1 MKHLTLFACLFC
13 ILECW
18 SQTYTVKRLGLEDG
32 LSNNYVVDIA
42 EDKNGY
48 LWFATEEGL
57 NKLEG
62 TEFTAFYKT
71 EKNETGITGN
81 ELNCLLDDPQENIL
95 WIGTQRAG
103 LNAFNY
109 ETNTFTIYRHD
120 DNNPNS
126 LATDDVTGIFPAK
139 DGNLWITTY
148 WKGVDYLDKKTGK
161 FIHYNKE
168 TIPQLSGDHVWTAL
182 EDGKGNLYIGH
193 RNEGLTILSLKT
205 KQVEN
210 FRHDA
215 QKPESLPGNE
225 VLCIYQDQTGGIW
238 IGTNRGLALFNPEQK
253 NFVRFGTSGNPLSN
267 AIYDI
272 RQLND
277 KQLWIATEFG
287 GIAILD
293 LSQHFFSSSKQTEF
307 RFITKGDDE
316 YTLSSSTVRCIF
328 QDSYDNIWAGLWGG
342 GINFLSNNTTLFNT
356 YHYSKEL
363 SESNLTN
370 PVASAV
376 CIDHEGKLWV
386 GTDGGGINVL
396 EKGKRIAVYSDKKQ
410 NGNANSIQTAY
421 CDSQGNLWFG
431 LFRKGIIYYD
441 SNRKSFEQIL
451 PSDLRNMDV
460 RSIFE
465 DTNGL
470 MWIGSSNGI
479 YQIARDSKTIIKH
492 IDIPENLVREVTAD
506 AQGRIWVGTFGSGL
520 FLYSSDMKLIET
532 FNTSTGFTSNTIN
545 HIYEDSKKNLW
556 IATGDGLVCFTSSS
570 ELKYRIYQRVDGL
583 NNTHIRAITE
593 DNTGNIWFST
603 NNGISCF
610 KVKESV
616 FYHYNQKDN
625 VPLASF
631 TTRSVCKDPKGNLY
645 FGSTDGLCYF
655 NPESVLAPQNTPKAV
670 FIKLTTLTPLSSQED
685 KGNMY
690 QLTNQKNIV
699 LKHQE
704 NNFSISFCIPNY
716 ALAEQVEYAYML
728 KGFNDSWYTSTE
740 ENNVTFRNLPYGQYK
755 LMIKTRIRNQ
765 EWSDE
770 ISTCNIEVMPPFWLS
785 WVAKLIYTIIGII
798 ILWAL
803 LNAYKRK
810 INLEYLYKSEKWNH
824 EQEQQLNNERLR
836 FFTNITHELRTP
848 LTLIIGPLEDM
859 MEGNTLTEKDK
870 HRINVIR
877 QSAIRLLDL
886 VNQILEFRKTETQNK
901 KLCVC
906 RENIAA
912 LVYEIG
918 LKYKELNQNPHI
930 NIQIQTEAE
939 EMVLYFDKEALTII
953 LDNLIS
959 NALKYTEKG
968 QITINAQWIEE
979 QGTRYLEIDVADT
992 GYGISPEAITH
1003 IFDRYYQE
1011 GSEHQASGTGIG
1023 LALVRNLTI
1032 LHEGKIEVKSK
1043 LNEGTIFQLRL
1054 VAANTYPSAL
1064 HRDNEKENTQN
1075 TLPQP
1080 SVSNQEQTDNTR
1092 PVILIVEDNKDILDY
1107 IADSFTDLYEVKT
1120 AHNGKEGVEI
1130 ALECIPDIIISDIMM
1145 PVMDG
1150 TALCTR
1156 LKNDIRTSHIPII
1169 LLTAKNTLSDKE
1181 EGYQSGADSYL
1192 TKPFSASLLHS
1203 RINNLLAQR
1212 RRLFERY
1219 SSTPVSQEQGKELE
1233 EKHTIL
1239 SDSLNKIDQQF
1250 LEKITHV
1257 ITENLSSTET
1267 IDISFLASHL
1277 CMSNSTL
1284 YRKVKALTG
1293 MSTNEYIRKI
1303 KMQLA
1308 EKMLLEGKYNISE
1321 IAFKV
1326 GINSTV
1332 YFRQCFKEEFGI
1344 NPSEYLKKIKQG

>member
-1 MKHLTLFACLFC
+1 MKHLTLFTCLFC

-18 SQTYTVKRLGLEDG
+18 PQTYTVKRLDIGNG
-32 LSNNYVVDIA
+32 LSNNYVIDIA

-62 TEFTAFYKT
+62 TEFTTFYKT
-71 EKNETGITGN
+71 EKDETGITGN
-81 ELNCLLDDPQENIL
+81 ELNCLLDDPDETVL

-109 ETNTFTIYRHD
+109 ETNTFTVYRHD
-120 DNNPNS
+120 DNDPHS
-126 LATDDVTGIFPAK
+126 LATDDVTGIYPAK

-148 WKGVDYLDKKTGK
+148 WKGVDYLDKQTGK
-161 FIHYNKE
+161 FIHYTQE
-168 TIPQLSGDHVWTAL
+168 TIPQLSGDHIWTAL
-182 EDGKGNLYIGH
+182 DDKKGNLYIGH
-193 RNEGLTILSLKT
+193 SHEGLTILSLKT

-210 FRHDA
+210 FRYNPQD
-215 QKPESLPGNE
+215 PSSIPGNE
-225 VLCIYQDQTGGIW
+225 VLSLFQDHAGGIW
-238 IGTNRGLALFNPEQK
+238 VGTNKGLALFNPEQK
-253 NFVRFGTSGNPLSN
+253 NFVRFGKLGNPLSN
-267 AIYDI
+267 SIYDI
-272 RQLND
+272 CQFND

-293 LSQHFFSSSKQTEF
+293 LSQRFFPSSDPMK
-307 RFITKGDDE
+307 FISKGDDE
-316 YTLSSSTVRCIF
+316 YTLSSPSVRCIF
-328 QDSYDNIWAGLWGG
+328 QDSHDNIWAGVWGG
-342 GINFLSNNTTLFNT
+342 GVNFLSNNTTLFNA
-356 YHYSKEL
+356 YHYAKDL
-363 SESNLTN
+363 SEYNLTN
-370 PVASAV
+370 PTASAV
-376 CIDHEGKLWV
+376 CVDPAGKLWI
-386 GTDGGGINVL
+386 GTDGGGINIFD
-396 EKGKRIAVYSDKKQ
+396 KGKRIATYTTKEANISA
-410 NGNANSIQTAY
+410 NAVQTAC

-431 LFRKGIIYYD
+431 FFRKGITYYD
-441 SNRKSFEQIL
+441 HTQQSFKQIL
-451 PSDLRNMDV
+451 PSDLGNIDI

-465 DTNGL
+465 DKNGI

-479 YQIARDSKTIIKH
+479 YQIDRDTKKIIKH
-492 IDIPENLVREVTAD
+492 INIPENLVRGVIAD

-520 FLYSSDMKLIET
+520 FLYTAELKPIAT
-532 FNTSTGFTSNTIN
+532 FNTANGFASNTIN
-545 HIYEDSKKNLW
+545 FIYEDKKHQIW
-556 IATGDGLVCFTSSS
+556 IATGDGLACFPPNSTSDYQ
-570 ELKYRIYQRVDGL
+570 LYQRADGL
-583 NNTHIRAITE
+583 DNTHIHAITE
-593 DNTGNIWFST
+593 DNSGNIWFST
-603 NNGISCF
+603 NNNIICF
-610 KVKESV
+610 KTDEGK
-616 FYHYNQKDN
+616 FYNYNHKDN

-631 TTRSVCKDPKGNLY
+631 ITGSVGKDSKGNLY
-645 FGSTDGLCYF
+645 FGSTNGLCHF
-655 NPESVLAPQNTPKAV
+655 NPESVLAPQSTPHAV
-670 FIKLTTLTPLSSQED
+670 ITKLTILTPLSSQEN
-685 KGNMY
+685 KGKTY
-690 QLTNQKNIV
+690 PLTNRKAIELNY
-699 LKHQE
+699 KE
-704 NNFSISFCIPNY
+704 NNFSISYCVPNY
-716 ALAEQVEYAYML
+716 ALADQVEYAYML
-728 KGFNDSWYTSTE
+728 KGFSDSWYTSVDK
-740 ENNVTFRNLPYGQYK
+740 NNIIFRNLPYGQYQ
-755 LMIKTRIRNQ
+755 LMLKTRIRNQ

-770 ISTCNIEVMPPFWLS
+770 VSTFSIKVTPPFWLS
-785 WVAKLIYTIIGII
+785 WIAKLVYLVIGGI

-803 LNAYKRK
+803 LKAYKRK
-810 INLEYLYKSEKWNH
+810 VNLEYLYKSEKWNH

-836 FFTNITHELRTP
+836 FFTNVTHELRTP

-859 MEGNTLTEKDK
+859 LEGNTLTEKDK

-906 RENIAA
+906 RENIVA
-912 LVYEIG
+912 LIYEIG
-918 LKYKELNQNPHI
+918 LKYKELNQNPHV

-939 EMVLYFDKEALTII
+939 EMLLYFDKEALTII

-959 NALKYTEKG
+959 NALKYTDKG
-968 QITINAQWIEE
+968 HVTISAQWVEE
-979 QGTRYLEIDVADT
+979 QGIRYFQLNVADT
-992 GYGISPEAITH
+992 GYGISPEALKY

-1023 LALVRNLTI
+1023 LALVKNLTV

-1043 LNEGTIFQLRL
+1043 LNEGTVFQLRL
-1054 VAANTYPSAL
+1054 VAANTYPAAL
-1064 HRDNEKENTQN
+1064 HRDNEKEGSQD
-1075 TLPQP
+1075 TLSQSPAF
-1080 SVSNQEQTDNTR
+1080 NHGATDNTR
-1092 PVILIVEDNKDILDY
+1092 LVILIVEDNKDILDY

-1120 AHNGKEGVEI
+1120 ALNGKEGMEI
-1130 ALECIPDIIISDIMM
+1130 ALECIPDIIVSDIMM

-1150 TALCTR
+1150 ITLCKQ

-1169 LLTAKNTLSDKE
+1169 LLTAKDTLSDKE

-1219 SSTPVSQEQGKELE
+1219 SSITVPQEQEKGLE
-1233 EKHTIL
+1233 EKHLIL
-1239 SDSLNKIDQQF
+1239 TNSLNKIDQEF

-1267 IDISFLASHL
+1267 IDISFLSSHL

-1303 KMQLA
+1303 KMRFA

-1344 NPSEYLKKIKQG
+1344 TPSEYLKKIKKG